1 MIGQVFG
8 GIILF
13 VITIYLLSYIK
24 KEGLD
29 FITFFFLII
38 LLSLWIIVLVPAYLN
53 PLFVM
58 IGFYRPFDVL
68 IAIIATSSLILTLK
82 LYISMKKID
91 KNITEIVRNEAIKE
105 VEKEK
110 KNLEKKV

>member
-1 MIGQVFG
+1 MIEQIFG
-8 GIILF
+8 GIVLF
-13 VITIYLLSYIK
+13 VITIYLLNYIK

-38 LLSLWIIVLVPAYLN
+38 LLSLWVIVLVPAYLD
-53 PLFVM
+53 PLFVK

-68 IAIIATSSLILTLK
+68 ISIIATSSLVLTLR

-91 KNITEIVRNEAIKE
+91 KSITEIVRNEAIKE
-105 VEKEK
+105 AEKDREK
-110 KNLEKKV
+110 KT

>member
-1 MIGQVFG
+1 MVVEQVFG
-8 GIILF
+8 GIVLF
-13 VITIYLLSYIK
+13 IITIYLLSYIK

-38 LLSLWIIVLVPAYLN
+38 LLSLWVIVLVPAYLN
-53 PLFVM
+53 PLFVR

-68 IAIIATSSLILTLK
+68 IAIIATSSLVLTLK
-82 LYISMKKID
+82 LYISMKRMD

-105 VEKEK
+105 VEKEE
-110 KNLEKKV
+110 EKKT

>member
-13 VITIYLLSYIK
+13 VITIYLLNYIK

-38 LLSLWIIVLVPAYLN
+38 LLSLWIIVLVPAYLD
-53 PLFVM
+53 PLFVR
-58 IGFYRPFDVL
+58 IGFYRPFDAL
-68 IAIIATSSLILTLK
+68 IAIIATSSLVLTLK
-82 LYISMKKID
+82 LYISMKRMD

-110 KNLEKKV
+110 KDK